1 MKTTGAVSKKEKRP
15 PNFVLIFDVETT
27 GLTQSKGWE
36 PNVGYRTKNVRRE
49 DGSVTQEESRF
60 VKAPRVVQLG
70 WVALDMDGN
79 ISERV
84 ARTVKPD
91 GWRVPSQ
98 AAAIHGITT
107 QKAKEDGLPIHEVLA
122 EFTGVAEQ
130 AACIAGHNLRFDYL
144 IVAGEYLRLGL
155 PSPLKGKPYYRAMEE
170 TTALCK
176 LRSWRGDDWKYPT
189 LGQLYR
195 FLFGKNRRGAHDAGA
210 DAWTCAVCLRELMHG
225 GHANLMLGGKV
236 PLAGLGVSPGGC
248 VIPTV
253 IGMAA
258 VAAVAALISYILL
271 G

>member
-1 MKTTGAVSKKEKRP
+1 MAQKKEKRP
-15 PNFVLIFDVETT
+15 PNLILVFDVETT
-27 GLTQSKGWE
+27 GLTQNRGWE
-36 PNVGYRTKNVRRE
+36 PKIGYRTRTVRDDDGNTTTRE
-49 DGSVTQEESRF
+49 VEV
-60 VKAPRVVQLG
+60 VKEPRIVQLG
-70 WVALDMDGN
+70 WVTIDAEGN
-79 ISERV
+79 ISDPV
-84 ARTVKPD
+84 VRTVRPD
-91 GWRVPSQ
+91 GWRVPSE
-98 AAAIHGITT
+98 AASIHGITT
-107 QKAKEDGLPIHEVLA
+107 QRAKAEGLPIQDVLA
-122 EFTGVAEQ
+122 DFSAVAEQ
-130 AACIAGHNLRFDYL
+130 AEYIAGHNLRFDYL

-155 PSPLKGKPYYRAMEE
+155 PSPLKGKPYYCTMEE

-176 LRSWRGDDWKYPT
+176 LPSWRGDDWKYPT

-210 DAWTCAVCLRELMHG
+210 DAWTCAVCLRELMQG

-258 VAAVAALISYILL
+258 VAAVAALTSYILL